1 LDQEDD
7 TLPNLGR
14 RTREKLGEIGVRC
27 EEGMWIAM
35 RVVRFNCLAGS
46 VEFRFVVVVNGLDYV
61 DCPSHKIEDHLVSV
75 AGVAV

>member
-1 LDQEDD
+1 
-7 TLPNLGR
+7 
-14 RTREKLGEIGVRC
+14 
-27 EEGMWIAM
+27 M